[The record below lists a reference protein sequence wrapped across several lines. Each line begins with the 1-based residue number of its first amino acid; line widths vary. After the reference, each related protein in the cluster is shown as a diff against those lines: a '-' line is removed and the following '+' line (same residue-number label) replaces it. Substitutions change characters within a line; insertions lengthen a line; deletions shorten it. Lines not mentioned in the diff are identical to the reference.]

1 MAGGFLLYNFAIIF
15 YTAMKTFNLNLFI
28 IAFLWV
34 FFSIDTRSQNYTR
47 ERDFVIAPMTGI
59 GGIVPSKVALVSGT
73 AAARAAWIASYRGE
87 LISKDGTVQQHTYY
101 TGLWGLETYYR
112 WKDRRSS
119 NRWSVGLSTAWHQQV
134 FKLDHPFSF
143 SYKGYDIS
151 ATVWNVNYVRTGL
164 MLRRTWMK
172 EWAGT
177 YIQLGGYYSTLF
189 YDQST
194 SGPRGLKAW
203 EDEFIEQG
211 NGDRTKAYNI
221 QKGVI
226 HVVPEIG
233 MQYGENR
240 GIELSISYYH
250 PLQNLFQME
259 TSFVKS
265 NQVMGVNRMDVSL
278 GVVMAN
284 IKLPITVVKRRQTIT
299 SETKVYEPE
308 PVKEPKPKKIKE
320 PKPKKVKEPKPN
332 KEPKPKKPKEPKP
345 EKPAEKAAPDPK
357 PAVPSRYDAAV
368 VNQPLVID
376 NIYFELTKSDL
387 LESSYKELEQVAEW
401 MQANPIVEIRLEG
414 HTDKIG
420 DSEKNLMLSRE
431 RVNAVREYLIRKGI
445 NSARIA
451 TKGYGDTRL
460 VCKPSPC
467 EKNRRVELVVTK
479 K

>member
-1 MAGGFLLYNFAIIF
+1 
-15 YTAMKTFNLNLFI
+15 
-28 IAFLWV
+28 
-34 FFSIDTRSQNYTR
+34 
-47 ERDFVIAPMTGI
+47 
-59 GGIVPSKVALVSGT
+59 
-73 AAARAAWIASYRGE
+73 
-87 LISKDGTVQQHTYY
+87 
-101 TGLWGLETYYR
+101 
-112 WKDRRSS
+112 
-119 NRWSVGLSTAWHQQV
+119 
-134 FKLDHPFSF
+134 
-143 SYKGYDIS
+143 
-151 ATVWNVNYVRTGL
+151 
-164 MLRRTWMK
+164 
-172 EWAGT
+172 
-177 YIQLGGYYSTLF
+177 
-189 YDQST
+189 
-194 SGPRGLKAW
+194 
-203 EDEFIEQG
+203 
-211 NGDRTKAYNI
+211 
-221 QKGVI
+221 
-226 HVVPEIG
+226 